1 VPGALTTPRPL
12 PARRAPIA
20 VGGALV
26 ALALPLFLVA
36 GWRVEGWALGAVLW
50 AASQALGLL
59 FARVGIGEPTLR
71 GSGVVAFGMMG
82 RGILLALALIA
93 VAASD
98 PYLALAGGLVY
109 GAAYGA
115 ELGASLLLYFA
126 GGQPR

>member
-1 VPGALTTPRPL
+1 MPGALITPRPL

-26 ALALPLFLVA
+26 ALALPLFLLA
-36 GWRVEGWALGAVLW
+36 GWRVEGWAFGAGLW
-50 AASQALGLL
+50 AVSQALGHL

-93 VAASD
+93 VATAD

-115 ELGASLLLYFA
+115 ELGASLLLYFT
-126 GGQPR
+126 GGQP